1 MNKVTTCC
9 KARYTSYYDVIK
21 TSIIEGHKCQ
31 KCHKSCTLEDV
42 PAESWEDRFYK
53 LWDKAHE
60 DVLVGDMKNAG
71 DDIIDFIKSE
81 LELRDSEL
89 INKIIEYRETRINED
104 SLETIDDIL
113 DLIKNK

>member
-42 PAESWEDRFYK
+42 PAESWEERAK
-53 LWDKAHE
+53 L
-60 DVLVGDMKNAG
+60 
-71 DDIIDFIKSE
+71 IIGITSTTETSEQYEKRILDFIKSE
-81 LELRDSEL
+81 LKRRDRELVEVCCNDCK
-89 INKIIEYRETRINED
+89 NKILYKYED
-104 SLETIDDIL
+104 TKEHISKHTLL
-113 DLIKNK
+113 D